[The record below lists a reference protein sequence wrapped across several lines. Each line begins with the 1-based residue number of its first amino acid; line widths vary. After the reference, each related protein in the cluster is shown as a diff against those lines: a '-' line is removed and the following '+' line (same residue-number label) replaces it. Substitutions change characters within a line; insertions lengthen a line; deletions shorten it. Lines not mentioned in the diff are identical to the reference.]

1 MELTIDNKLIASIK
15 SKKKLTIQKG
25 EAHMNQI
32 IYDMHRKNRK
42 TANSTFFKFFFS
54 FCIITLVFFIFW
66 FLYKFYKTGQN
77 DVISQ
82 KEMNDVLNVKLTY
95 YGKKEN
101 LNLSTSAFTN
111 FEPKEQ

>member
-32 IYDMHRKNRK
+32 IYNMHRKNRK

-82 KEMNDVLNVKLTY
+82 KLIASYSISTLFSN
-95 YGKKEN
+95 
-101 LNLSTSAFTN
+101 STSYETELQTES
-111 FEPKEQ
+111 EPFVIRNY